1 MLSYYHILCCIFDEN
16 SFLKTNKVVDS
27 TEQKAFMIESYF
39 GNGHKVNDQW
49 SYSVQHCLQ
58 EFHLQFPQV
67 VVDCKQLQK
76 CLDRTY

>member
-1 MLSYYHILCCIFDEN
+1 
-16 SFLKTNKVVDS
+16 
-27 TEQKAFMIESYF
+27 MIESYF

-58 EFHLQFPQV
+58 EFQLQFPQV

-76 CLDRTY
+76 CLERTY

>member
-16 SFLKTNKVVDS
+16 SFLKTKVVYS